1 MTSLK
6 NKLLA
11 VSPRTK
17 CPILTVVIGFIVL
30 FVLFAGLNLPVRA
43 ASLFQLTP
51 FPTPTADADG
61 KIFYIVQ
68 EQDTLWRI
76 SAITGISV
84 DQLRALNKLG
94 LDQAIVPGQK
104 LLIGMG
110 GPALSTQLPGGA
122 QSTETLVFP
131 SATPPPG
138 WGILCVLLYHDQN
151 GDAVRQLEEP
161 AISGGA
167 VSIRQVSGNVSKTGD
182 TTGSVPGVCFEEIPE
197 GEYNVTVGLPE
208 GYNPTT
214 HTTRSVIV
222 LPGGQSKM
230 SFGAQPN
237 LEKAEEISVIPSTSE
252 PPANKSPI
260 LGILG
265 GIILLVGVGLGVYAS
280 LLRRTGK

>member
-1 MTSLK
+1 MITLK
-6 NKLLA
+6 NKLFPFSLGRYLA
-11 VSPRTK
+11 
-17 CPILTVVIGFIVL
+17 LGLGLAGL
-30 FVLFAGLNLPVRA
+30 FVLLAGLSLPVQA
-43 ASLFQLTP
+43 APLFQLTA

-68 EQDTLWRI
+68 EGDTLWRI
-76 SAITGISV
+76 SAITGVSV

-110 GPALSTQLPGGA
+110 GPASATLVPGGS
-122 QSTETLVFP
+122 QPTETAL
-131 SATPPPG
+131 SATATPLPG

-167 VSIRQVSGNVSKTGD
+167 VSISNASGSVSKTGE
-182 TTGSVPGVCFEEIPE
+182 TANSVPGVCFEEIPE
-197 GEYNVTVGLPE
+197 GEYSVSVALPE

-214 HTTRSVIV
+214 YTTHSVTV
-222 LPGGQSKM
+222 LPGGQNKM

-237 LEKAEEISVIPSTSE
+237 LEKAEEIRVIPSPST
-252 PPANKSPI
+252 PPSKKSPI
-260 LGILG
+260 LGFLG
-265 GIILLVGVGLGVYAS
+265 GAILLIGLGLGVYAG

>member
-1 MTSLK
+1 MKHKFLAETLHARHPI
-6 NKLLA
+6 LA
-11 VSPRTK
+11 V
-17 CPILTVVIGFIVL
+17 LLGLAVL
-30 FVLFAGLNLPVRA
+30 VMLLVGLSLPVRA
-43 ASLFQLTP
+43 AALFQLTP

-76 SAITGISV
+76 SAITGVSV

-122 QSTETLVFP
+122 QPTETLVFAT
-131 SATPPPG
+131 ATPPPG

-161 AISGGA
+161 AIAGGA
-167 VSIRQVSGNVSKTGD
+167 VSIRQVSGNVSVTGD

-197 GEYNVTVGLPE
+197 GEYDVTVGLPE

-214 HTTRSVIV
+214 YTTRSVTV

-237 LEKAEEISVIPSTSE
+237 LEKAEEISVIPTINE
-252 PPANKSPI
+252 PPAKNSPI

-265 GIILLVGVGLGVYAS
+265 GIVLLVGIGLGVYAG